1 MDHAVVARERCMTR
15 TPSRPAGTAEASEL
29 RRSIRR
35 ESRRGVLRALGRSL
49 LTFGLTL
56 VVVLALWVGAIEL
69 FGISSYVAKGPLD
82 VWAYLVTDDDAGEH
96 RTLLAAELGVSLGD
110 AFIGFVAGLVVALL
124 GATAFRLSRGIE
136 QALMP
141 IAMLLRSVPLIAMA
155 PLIILVVGR
164 DVTTVAVIA
173 GIVVLFPA
181 LVTIVFGLNSASPQ
195 MLDVI
200 SVYGGSSWTALRK
213 VALPASL
220 PSFFAAVRISVP
232 GALTGALLAEWL
244 ATGDGIGAGI
254 QTAYSQVQFSLVW
267 SAVVVVT
274 AVSLILYNLVQL
286 VETVVLTRM
295 GIVSDVLGA
304 AGAARG

>member
-1 MDHAVVARERCMTR
+1 MTATLEKPAQTPDVRRDVRRDASR
-15 TPSRPAGTAEASEL
+15 T
-29 RRSIRR
+29 
-35 ESRRGVLRALGRSL
+35 VLRALGGSL
-49 LTFGLTL
+49 LTFAVTL
-56 VVVLALWVGAIEL
+56 VVVVALWVAVIEF
-69 FGISSYVAKGPLD
+69 FGISSYVAKGPWD
-82 VWAYLVTDDDAGEH
+82 VWAYLVTDEDAGEH
-96 RTLLAAELGVSLGD
+96 RSVLMGELGVSLVD

-124 GATAFRLSRGIE
+124 AATAFRLSRGVE

-155 PLIILVVGR
+155 PLIILIFGR
-164 DVTTVAVIA
+164 DVATVAVVA

-181 LVTIVFGLNSASPQ
+181 LVTIVFGLHSASPE
-195 MLDVI
+195 MLDVV
-200 SVYGGSSWTALRK
+200 SVYGGNRWTALCK

-244 ATGDGIGAGI
+244 ATGDGIGSAI

-274 AVSLILYNLVQL
+274 AVSLVLYNVVQL
-286 VETVVLTRM
+286 VETVVLARM
-295 GIVSDVLGA
+295 GMTTHQG
-304 AGAARG
+304 G

>member
-1 MDHAVVARERCMTR
+1 VTQTLDRAAPEAV
-15 TPSRPAGTAEASEL
+15 EL
-29 RRSIRR
+29 RREIRR
-35 ESRRGVLRALGRSL
+35 DSSRAVLRAVGRSL
-49 LTFGLTL
+49 LTFALTL
-56 VVVLALWVGAIEL
+56 VVVVALWIAVIEL

-82 VWAYLVTDDDAGEH
+82 VWAYLVSDDDAGEH
-96 RTLLAAELGVSLGD
+96 RTLLMTELGVSLAD

-124 GATAFRLSRGIE
+124 GATAFRLSRGVE

-155 PLIILVVGR
+155 PLIILIFGR

-181 LVTIVFGLNSASPQ
+181 LVNIVFGLHSASPET
-195 MLDVI
+195 LDVV
-200 SVYGGSSWTALRK
+200 SVYGGNSWTALRK

-244 ATGDGIGAGI
+244 ATGDGIGSAI

-274 AVSLILYNLVQL
+274 AVSLVLYNLVQI

-295 GIVSDVLGA
+295 GMRPRQGS
-304 AGAARG
+304 

>member
-1 MDHAVVARERCMTR
+1 MTQ
-15 TPSRPAGTAEASEL
+15 TQTLSRPAPSSEAAE
-29 RRSIRR
+29 RRREIRR
-35 ESRRGVLRALGRSL
+35 EASRTVLRAVGRSL
-49 LTFGLTL
+49 LTFALTL
-56 VVVLALWVGAIEL
+56 VVVIVLWVGVIEL

-82 VWAYLVTDDDAGEH
+82 VWEYLVTDADAGEH
-96 RTLLAAELGVSLGD
+96 RSALMGELGVSLAD

-136 QALMP
+136 HALMP

-155 PLIILVVGR
+155 PLIILIFGR
-164 DVTTVAVIA
+164 DVATVAVVA

-181 LVTIVFGLNSASPQ
+181 LVNIVFGLHSATPET
-195 MLDVI
+195 LDVVT
-200 SVYGGSSWTALRK
+200 VYGGNAWTALRT

-244 ATGDGIGAGI
+244 ATGDGIGSAI

-274 AVSLILYNLVQL
+274 TVSLVLYNVVQI
-286 VETVVLTRM
+286 VETLVLTRM
-295 GIVSDVLGA
+295 GMRVSQGS
-304 AGAARG
+304 

>member
-1 MDHAVVARERCMTR
+1 MTQ
-15 TPSRPAGTAEASEL
+15 TQTLSRPAPSSEAAE
-29 RRSIRR
+29 RRREIRR
-35 ESRRGVLRALGRSL
+35 EASRTVLRAVGRSL
-49 LTFGLTL
+49 LTFALTL
-56 VVVLALWVGAIEL
+56 VVVILLWVGVIEL

-82 VWAYLVTDDDAGEH
+82 VWEYLVTDADAGEH
-96 RTLLAAELGVSLGD
+96 RSALMGELGVSLAD

-136 QALMP
+136 HALMP

-155 PLIILVVGR
+155 PLIILIFGR
-164 DVTTVAVIA
+164 DVATVAVVA

-181 LVTIVFGLNSASPQ
+181 LVNIVFGLHSATPET
-195 MLDVI
+195 LDVVT
-200 SVYGGSSWTALRK
+200 VYGGNAWTALRT

-244 ATGDGIGAGI
+244 ATGDGIGSAI

-274 AVSLILYNLVQL
+274 TVSLVLYNVVQI
-286 VETVVLTRM
+286 VETLVLTRM
-295 GIVSDVLGA
+295 GMRVSQGS
-304 AGAARG
+304 

>member
-1 MDHAVVARERCMTR
+1 MTR
-15 TPSRPAGTAEASEL
+15 TPSRTAETAEATEL
-29 RRSIRR
+29 RRGIRR
-35 ESRRGVLRALGRSL
+35 DNRRSVLRAVGRSL

-56 VVVLALWVGAIEL
+56 VVVVALWVGAIEL

-96 RTLLAAELGVSLGD
+96 RSLLTAELGVSLGD

-155 PLIILVVGR
+155 PLIILIFGR

-244 ATGDGIGAGI
+244 ATGDGIGDGI

-274 AVSLILYNLVQL
+274 AVSLILYNVVQL

-295 GIVSDVLGA
+295 GIVGDVPGA